1 MCLTM
6 QIHCLQINN
15 TIEYVISIKDTIK
28 YVIHKIYDE
37 KILQP
42 ISKKKF
48 FRRKLYKFTT
58 ECTFQFH
65 FQFLKQ
71 IDGCSMDGPLS
82 AILADIDMIRS
93 KNEAVRRL
101 NPSFYKRSVDDIYTK
116 RNKNAA
122 DVLLKNLSSL
132 HTNIVPT
139 IKNLKKFLDTKV
151 VLSTWNNQHFCL
163 QKRNRISNAVHIET
177 A

>member
-1 MCLTM
+1 M
-6 QIHCLQINN
+6 
-15 TIEYVISIKDTIK
+15 
-28 YVIHKIYDE
+28 
-37 KILQP
+37 
-42 ISKKKF
+42 
-48 FRRKLYKFTT
+48 
-58 ECTFQFH
+58 
-65 FQFLKQ
+65 
-71 IDGCSMDGPLS
+71 GGPLS

-122 DVLLKNLSSL
+122 NVLLKNLSSL

-163 QKRNRISNAVHIET
+163 QKRSRISNAVHIET

>member
-1 MCLTM
+1 M
-6 QIHCLQINN
+6 
-15 TIEYVISIKDTIK
+15 
-28 YVIHKIYDE
+28 
-37 KILQP
+37 
-42 ISKKKF
+42 
-48 FRRKLYKFTT
+48 YKFTT

-71 IDGCSMDGPLS
+71 IDGCSMGGPLS

-122 DVLLKNLSSL
+122 NVLLKNLSSL